1 MRPDPYKMELMKEGD
16 TDRCHVAIRVFDFD
30 EAVALV
36 RARGLEI
43 EEPQTGAD
51 FKSAY
56 LRQPDPAGNRV
67 HLLWRRP

>member
-1 MRPDPYKMELMKEGD
+1 VRPDPYKMELMKEGD

-43 EEPQTGAD
+43 EEPLAGAD

-67 HLLWRRP
+67 HLLWRWP